1 MHILLV
7 EGEAGE
13 AREAEKLLNQAG
25 HETYRCV
32 DEDADHFPCSGMIA
46 GECPL
51 DRTDIDAAV
60 LVRTDVADMPSARE
74 DGARCALRHHIPLV
88 LAGDVTASTYRP
100 WATETTEDLG
110 GLTDA
115 LERATAQLLDRHT
128 RAATQSFHAVLA
140 GHDLRPE
147 IGTAEIHR
155 SGGSLQVT
163 LRVTEELP
171 EGVAEVSAVRATGAV
186 RDVDPYASTIDVEV
200 VVAQ

>member
-1 MHILLV
+1 MKRIVHIV
-7 EGEAGE
+7 GTGTIGEPLIGLFTDFSDRMGIDEVTFHKRTPLDSDRSRIKHLMDRGAKLATDRDRVHSFEKLGHKVSY
-13 AREAEKLLNQAG
+13 EAE
-25 HETYRCV
+25 
-32 DEDADHFPCSGMIA
+32 
-46 GECPL
+46 
-51 DRTDIDAAV
+51 
-60 LVRTDVADMPSARE
+60 
-74 DGARCALRHHIPLV
+74 
-88 LAGDVTASTYRP
+88 
-100 WATETTEDLG
+100 
-110 GLTDA
+110 DA

-128 RAATQSFHAVLA
+128 RAATQSFHAVLV